1 MAKVKEC
8 ISRQELMDMIE
19 DYTLHNDQSS
29 LQEFVD
35 SMYLWLRVEEA
46 MEYAIQRRMIDGR
59 ICHPLIG
66 KIANGYIQDFRH
78 SWPFKSGGELKFQVE
93 NGLKKKSNF

>member
-19 DYTLHNDQSS
+19 DYALRNDPSS

-35 SMYLWLRVEEA
+35 SMYMRLRVEEVV
-46 MEYAIQRRMIDGR
+46 EYAIQRRIIDGR

-66 KIANGYIQDFRH
+66 KIPDGYIQNFRH
-78 SWPFKSGGELKFQVE
+78 SWPFQDGGEFYSKLP
-93 NGLKKKSNF
+93 

>member
-1 MAKVKEC
+1 MAKVKEY

-19 DYTLHNDQSS
+19 NYALHNDPSS

-35 SMYLWLRVEEA
+35 SIYLRLRVEKA
-46 MEYAIQRRMIDGR
+46 IEYAIQRRIIDGR

-66 KIANGYIQDFRH
+66 KIPDGYIQNFRH
-78 SWPFKSGGELKFQVE
+78 SRPFKSGGELK
-93 NGLKKKSNF
+93 

>member
-19 DYTLHNDQSS
+19 DYAERNDPSS
-29 LQEFVD
+29 LQELVD
-35 SMYLWLRVEEA
+35 SMYLRLRVEEVV
-46 MEYAIQRRMIDGR
+46 EYVIQRSMIDGR
-59 ICHPLIG
+59 TCHPFIG

-78 SWPFKSGGELKFQVE
+78 SWPFQDGGEFYSKLP
-93 NGLKKKSNF
+93 

>member
-19 DYTLHNDQSS
+19 DYAERNDPSS
-29 LQEFVD
+29 LQELVD
-35 SMYLWLRVEEA
+35 SMYLRLRVEEVV
-46 MEYAIQRRMIDGR
+46 EYVIQRSMIDGR
-59 ICHPLIG
+59 ACHPFIG

-78 SWPFKSGGELKFQVE
+78 SWPFQDGGEFYSKLP
-93 NGLKKKSNF
+93 

>member
-1 MAKVKEC
+1 MAKVKEY

-19 DYTLHNDQSS
+19 DYALRNDSSS

-35 SMYLWLRVEEA
+35 SMHMRLLVEEA
-46 MEYAIQRRMIDGR
+46 IEYAIQRSMIDGR
-59 ICHPLIG
+59 TCHPFIG

-78 SWPFKSGGELKFQVE
+78 SWPFQDGGEFYSKLP
-93 NGLKKKSNF
+93 

>member
-1 MAKVKEC
+1 MAKVKET

-19 DYTLHNDQSS
+19 DYALRNDPSS

-35 SMYLWLRVEEA
+35 DVHMRLRVEEVV
-46 MEYAIQRRMIDGR
+46 EYVIQRSMIDGR
-59 ICHPLIG
+59 TYHPFIG

-78 SWPFKSGGELKFQVE
+78 SWPFQDGGEKNLRKI
-93 NGLKKKSNF
+93 LDKRRS

>member
-1 MAKVKEC
+1 MFSVKES

-19 DYTLHNDQSS
+19 DYALRNDPSS

-35 SMYLWLRVEEA
+35 SMHIRLRVEEA
-46 MEYAIQRRMIDGR
+46 IEYAIQRSMIDGR
-59 ICHPLIG
+59 TFHPFIG

-78 SWPFKSGGELKFQVE
+78 SWPFQDGGELK
-93 NGLKKKSNF
+93 

>member
-1 MAKVKEC
+1 MAKIKES

-19 DYTLHNDQSS
+19 DYALHNDPSS

-35 SMYLWLRVEEA
+35 SMYLRLRVEEA
-46 MEYAIQRRMIDGR
+46 IEYAIQRRMIDGR
-59 ICHPLIG
+59 ICHPFIG

-78 SWPFKSGGELKFQVE
+78 SWPFKSGGEFYSKL
-93 NGLKKKSNF
+93 S

>member
-1 MAKVKEC
+1 MAKVKES

-19 DYTLHNDQSS
+19 DYALRNDPSS

-35 SMYLWLRVEEA
+35 SIHMRLRVEEVV
-46 MEYAIQRRMIDGR
+46 EYVIQRSMIDGR
-59 ICHPLIG
+59 TYYQFIG

-78 SWPFKSGGELKFQVE
+78 SWPFQDGGEFYSKLP
-93 NGLKKKSNF
+93 